1 MKKMD
6 VRVRKTYQLLFDALS
21 ELLKEKSFEDL
32 TVLEITEAAGIHRAT
47 FYKHFVD
54 KYDFLNRYFRL
65 GINEIELDRLE
76 ADFTPDA
83 FRRNTNRMISN
94 VMAYV
99 AKNNDFLKIL
109 NSENYSTTFFD
120 ILTSSVADF
129 IYERLSRR
137 EKIRACFGNQLPMIA
152 AYYAGGTVSLIKWW
166 SKGEDTCTVQEF
178 LEFIQPRI
186 REFTD
191 YLFQRVQL
199 NN

>member
-6 VRVRKTYQLLFDALS
+6 VRVRKTYQLLFDALN

-54 KYDFLNRYFRL
+54 KYDFLTRYFQL
-65 GINEIELDRLE
+65 GIYDLQMDRME
-76 ADFTPDA
+76 TEFTPDA
-83 FRRNTNRMISN
+83 FRRNINRMISN

-99 AKNNDFLKIL
+99 ARNNDFLRVL

-120 ILTSSVADF
+120 ILTSAVSDYF
-129 IYERLSRR
+129 MERLSCYEQIRR
-137 EKIRACFGNQLPMIA
+137 TLGNQLPMIA
-152 AYYAGGTVSLIKWW
+152 AYYAGGTVSLVRWW
-166 SKGEDTCTVQEF
+166 AKGENTCSVQEF
-178 LEFIQPRI
+178 LAFIQPRI

-191 YLFQRVQL
+191 YVFQRRV
-199 NN
+199 

>member
-6 VRVRKTYQLLFDALS
+6 VRVRKTYQLLFDALR

-65 GINEIELDRLE
+65 GIQDIELDRIE
-76 ADFTPDA
+76 TEFSPDA

-94 VMAYV
+94 VLAYV
-99 AKNNDFLKIL
+99 AKNSDFLRIL

-120 ILTSSVADF
+120 ILTTTVTEF
-129 IYERLSRR
+129 IYERLSCR
-137 EKIRACFGNQLPMIA
+137 EKVREAFGNQLPMIA

-178 LEFIQPRI
+178 LEFVQPRI

-191 YLFQRVQL
+191 YLFQRVNQL
-199 NN
+199 N